1 MQRRGFLAAAG
12 VACLARPAFGDGL
25 PVPPSGQIGFKVF
38 HNGSPIGEHHLNFVT
53 VGDALTISINVQAA
67 GRVAGIIPF
76 SYGAVITERWQGG
89 VFQSVDSQV
98 NDDGNLLEV
107 HAHRVAGGYAVM
119 NKNQGHPDKVLP
131 PYVAPANTL
140 PLTYW
145 NRAVFDG
152 TVLNIQTGH
161 TYPAIVSSPG
171 WENVPAANGGTITA
185 RRFDVTG
192 KLHLTIWYD
201 QKDQWA
207 SLALPLFGQ
216 ITYEKIL

>member
-1 MQRRGFLAAAG
+1 MQRRRFLAVAGAACWAG
-12 VACLARPAFGDGL
+12 PAFGAGL
-25 PVPPSGQIGFKVF
+25 PVPPSGQLGFKVF
-38 HNGSPIGEHHLNFVT
+38 HNGSPIGEHHLVFT
-53 VGDALTISINVQAA
+53 TDGDALTIAINVQAA

-107 HAHRVAGGYAVM
+107 HAHRVNGGYDVRAT
-119 NKNQGHPDKVLP
+119 NHDHPDKVLP
-131 PYVAPANTL
+131 EYTAPANTL

-145 NRAVFDG
+145 NRAVLDG

-161 TYPAIVSSPG
+161 SYPAIVTSPG
-171 WENVPAANGGTITA
+171 WEKLPTADGGTITA
-185 RRFDVTG
+185 QRFDVTG
-192 KLHLTIWYD
+192 KLHLSIWYD
-201 QKDQWA
+201 QNDQWA

-216 ITYEKIL
+216 ITYEKIV